1 MAQSKVN
8 PEGQV
13 VASHKWAGNNITN
26 DLHILTHKGIKS
38 PKRND
43 MYAVAKHRSRKKEV
57 WFRTAEKLENWA
69 ANEPQKEEYTITLI

>member
-13 VASHKWAGNNITN
+13 VASPKWAGNNITN
-26 DLHILTHKGIKS
+26 DLHIIRHKGIKS

-43 MYAVAKHRSRKKEV
+43 MYAVARHRNRKKEV
-57 WFRTAEKLENWA
+57 WFRTAEKLQNWA
-69 ANEPQKEEYTITLI
+69 ENEPQINEYKITLI